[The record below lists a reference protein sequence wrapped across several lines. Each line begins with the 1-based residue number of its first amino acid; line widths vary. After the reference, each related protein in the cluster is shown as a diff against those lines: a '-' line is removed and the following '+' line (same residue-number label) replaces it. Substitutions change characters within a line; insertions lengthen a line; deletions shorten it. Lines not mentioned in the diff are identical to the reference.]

1 MGRGC
6 EGEEMRVRIK
16 KARLPSYW
24 YADKIGEIFDVSEV
38 DGWGVEG
45 YYIVLSDLDLCID
58 IEDAEVVNEEVKTK
72 PPLGIEPRN
81 IWVESRI
88 VNLAEA
94 ICRYVGAGNV
104 DNPVVLE
111 WAEDIVDLIKAHE
124 KEERACIKKVTRVNG
139 GIDF

>member
-1 MGRGC
+1 
-6 EGEEMRVRIK
+6 MRVRIK

-24 YADKIGEIFDVSEV
+24 YADKIGEVFDVSE
-38 DGWGVEG
+38 GTF
-45 YYIVLSDLDLCID
+45 YYAVLPNSILFID
-58 IEDAEVVNEEVKTK
+58 IEDTEVVKEEVKTK

-88 VNLAEA
+88 VNLAAA
-94 ICRYVGAGNV
+94 ICRYVGAGKV